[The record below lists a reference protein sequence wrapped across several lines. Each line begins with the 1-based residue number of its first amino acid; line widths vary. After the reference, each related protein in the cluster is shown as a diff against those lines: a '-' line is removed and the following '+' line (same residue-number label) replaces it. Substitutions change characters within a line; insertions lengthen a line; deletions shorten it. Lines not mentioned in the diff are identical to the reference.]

1 MFLEFV
7 LPHDAE
13 NRRLVEQACVEFER
27 DLRGFLLGVLRDR
40 DLADEALQRTFVK
53 GIEASDAV
61 DPATVRGW
69 LFKIALNEAREL
81 KRVTARQNRL
91 HKAVWET
98 LPTGAAIDEQ
108 DAAFY
113 AVTEEQKLAV
123 QEALLRLSDDF
134 RDVVIRRI
142 QRGQTFAKIAE
153 EIDRPLGTV
162 LTWMRRALIELG
174 EMTEIR
180 NLSKPE

>member
-1 MFLEFV
+1 MFSEFV

-27 DLRGFLLGVLRDR
+27 DLRAFLLGVLRDSH
-40 DLADEALQRTFVK
+40 LADEALQKTFIK
-53 GIEASDAV
+53 GIEAADSV

-81 KRVTARQNRL
+81 KRGMARQNRM
-91 HKAVWET
+91 HKAVWKS
-98 LPTGAAIDEQ
+98 LPTGAGLEDK
-108 DAAFY
+108 DAAFH
-113 AVTEEQKLAV
+113 AVTEEQKLVV
-123 QEALLRLSDDF
+123 QKALSRLSEDF

-142 QRGQTFAKIAE
+142 QRGQTFAEIAE
-153 EIDRPLGTV
+153 EINRPLGTV